1 MYSQRVFPRAV
12 CTRNT
17 QHRKFPKPVASS
29 LRHVIQPLDLPEAL
43 EKILAATRP
52 VAHSETVPIDAANGR
67 FCAADTHAD
76 TDLPPFASSAMDG
89 YALFAATTGLAPG
102 SLNLRGESLA
112 GHPYSGTLAHGEC
125 IRITT
130 GAAVPATANAVVI
143 QENCSVQDKVVH
155 VHTNVAEG
163 DNIRPPGQDIG
174 RGDIVVPLGRSINAF
189 DVSWLAACG
198 ITDIAVAVKPRLAVF
213 STGDE
218 LLEPGAELTAGKI
231 FDANRR
237 ALLELLKELPV
248 TITDLG
254 ILPDREERIADALT
268 EASGTHDVLLTTG
281 GVSVGDADLV
291 KSVIETIGELD
302 FWRLNLKPGKPLAF
316 GHVGECLFFGLP
328 GNPVSAIVTYL
339 LLTRPA
345 LIRLCG
351 GEPHPTKFYRATLTQ
366 PIQHSPGREEYQRG
380 LLDFSAA
387 GLQVSATGDQSS
399 NRLATFSK
407 ANCLIRVPQE
417 SGDIASGEHLDVLP
431 FFGLID
437 GR

>member
-1 MYSQRVFPRAV
+1 MRY
-12 CTRNT
+12 
-17 QHRKFPKPVASS
+17 
-29 LRHVIQPLDLPEAL
+29 VIQPLDLPEAL

-52 VAHSETVPIDAANGR
+52 VARIGTVPIEAANGR

-89 YALFAATTGLAPG
+89 YALFAEAAGFGPG
-102 SLNLRGESLA
+102 SLNNHGESLA
-112 GHPYSGTLAHGEC
+112 GHPYSGTLAPGAC

-130 GAAVPATANAVVI
+130 GAQVPASANAVVI
-143 QENCSVQDKVVH
+143 QENCSVRDRVVH
-155 VHTNVAEG
+155 IHTTVTAG
-163 DNIRPPGQDIG
+163 ANIRPPGQDVG
-174 RGDIVVPLGRSINAF
+174 CGDIVVPRARRINAF

-198 ITDIAVAVKPRLAVF
+198 ITEITVTQKPRVAVF

-218 LLEPGAELTAGKI
+218 LVEPGSGLGAGKI
-231 FDANRR
+231 FDSNRR

-254 ILPDREERIADALT
+254 ILPDRTRRIADALT
-268 EASGTHDVLLTTG
+268 QASATHDLLLTTG
-281 GVSVGDADLV
+281 GVSVGDADFV
-291 KSVIETIGELD
+291 KSVIETIGELE

-316 GHVGECLFFGLP
+316 GHIGDCLFFGLP

-339 LLTRPA
+339 LIAQPA

-351 GEPHPTKFYRATLTQ
+351 GDPQPTKFYRATLTQ

-380 LLDFSAA
+380 LLDFAAA

-407 ANCLIRVPQE
+407 ADCLIRVPQE
-417 SGDIASGEHLDVLP
+417 SAEVAGGEFVDVVP
-431 FFGLID
+431 FFGLIQA
-437 GR
+437 R